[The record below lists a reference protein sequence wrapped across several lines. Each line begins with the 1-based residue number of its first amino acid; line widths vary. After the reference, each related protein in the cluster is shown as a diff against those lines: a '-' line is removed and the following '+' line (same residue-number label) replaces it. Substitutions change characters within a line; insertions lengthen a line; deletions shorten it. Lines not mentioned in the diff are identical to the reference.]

1 LIGRRRFLSASA
13 AILPLAYLFG
23 CATTPALP
31 PGLFRLG
38 VASGEP
44 TAGGIVLW
52 TRLAPDPLNGGGMP
66 AAPVEVAWS
75 LAHDESFSR
84 IVRRG
89 IAVAVPDD
97 AHSVHVQ
104 VDGLE
109 AGEYWYR
116 FVANG
121 EASPTGRT
129 RTAAAGNRLRFAV
142 GSCQQYEHGFFAAHR
157 DIAADAS
164 IDAVLFLGDYIYE
177 ASWGRNHVRSHGA
190 PEAVTLAGYRDR
202 YALYKSDQ
210 DLQAAHAAHPWLV
223 TWDDHEVANDY
234 ADDRGERHVGAAFL
248 QRRADA
254 YKAFWE
260 HLPLSPAQRPDG
272 PALKLYRAFDF
283 GGLARIALL
292 DDRQY
297 RDHQVCPRGNLVGGG
312 NVVSDSQ
319 CPQRLDPQR
328 SILGR
333 EQERWLEATLERS
346 PARWNL
352 LAQQTL
358 MAQFDREPGPERKSW
373 TDGWDG
379 YPAARKRLL
388 DFIAARRPANPLV
401 LGGDVH
407 ATYIADLKP
416 DFDAPPSL
424 VVATELCG
432 TSITSQGPAPTDT
445 ARRVAENPHVKF
457 ADSATR
463 GYLRIDLQPERATAE
478 LRGVADVRQP
488 ESAVSTTARF
498 LVEANRPGALVA

>member
-1 LIGRRRFLSASA
+1 LIGRRFLLGSA
-13 AILPLAYLFG
+13 AILPLTYLSG
-23 CATTPALP
+23 CATGPTLP
-31 PGLFRLG
+31 SGLFRLG

-44 TAGGIVLW
+44 TAGGFVLW
-52 TRLAPDPLNGGGMP
+52 TRLAPDVGMP
-66 AAPVEVAWS
+66 SVPVEVAWT
-75 LAHDESFSR
+75 LARDEGFSR

-89 IAVAVPDD
+89 TAAATPDD

-109 AGEYWYR
+109 PGEYWYR

-121 EASPTGRT
+121 EASPTGRS
-129 RTAAAGNRLRFAV
+129 RTASAGNRLRLAI
-142 GSCQQYEHGFFAAHR
+142 GSCQQYEHGYFVAHR
-157 DIAADAS
+157 DIAANAS
-164 IDAVLFLGDYIYE
+164 LDAVLFLGDYIYE
-177 ASWGRNHVRSHGA
+177 ASWGRNPVRSHNA
-190 PEAVTLAGYRDR
+190 AEATDLAGYRNR
-202 YALYKSDQ
+202 YALYKSDR

-234 ADDRGERHVGAAFL
+234 ADARGERQTAAAFL
-248 QRRADA
+248 RRRADA

-260 HLPLSPAQRPDG
+260 HMPLSPARRPDG
-272 PALKLYRAFDF
+272 AGLKLYRAFDF

-297 RDHQVCPRGNLVGGG
+297 RDHQACPRPHLSGGG
-312 NVVSDSQ
+312 NVIGEAQ
-319 CPQRLDPQR
+319 CPQRLDPRR
-328 SILGR
+328 SLLGHAQ
-333 EQERWLEATLERS
+333 EQWLEATLDRS

-358 MAQFDREPGPERKSW
+358 MAQFDRELGPHRSFW

-379 YPAARKRLL
+379 YPAARRRLL
-388 DFIAARRPANPLV
+388 DFITARRPANPLV

-416 DFDAPPSL
+416 DFDDPRSA

-432 TSITSQGPAPTDT
+432 TSITSQGPAPADT
-445 ARRVAENPHVKF
+445 ARRKAENPHMRF

-463 GYLRIDLQPERATAE
+463 GYLHLDLQSDRAFME
-478 LRGVADVRQP
+478 LRGVADVRQAD
-488 ESAVSTTARF
+488 SAVSTVARF
-498 LVEANRPGALVA
+498 VVEADRPGAMTA